1 MPEFDVHL
9 RCTRIFGWDAEEYSR
24 HQLCTILKSR
34 FRLAAAACIT
44 HIEAASRGMAFTA
57 ISRAPILV
65 CFLQAS
71 LGTFVSPM
79 CLVISAIY
87 CSMVRRAMACRS
99 QYNSLQQ
106 FCWTA
111 LFFCVEEY
119 DPIRYGTSTTPRML
133 AGHRRCIFNLHLC
146 RRHLNRLFILLSR
159 LHTAYSRASLR

>member
-1 MPEFDVHL
+1 MHDFKIALSSRRSCLHYTHRGSLERDGFYCHFTGADSGLLFTSESRDV
-9 RCTRIFGWDAEEYSR
+9 
-24 HQLCTILKSR
+24 R
-34 FRLAAAACIT
+34 F
-44 HIEAASRGMAFTA
+44 
-57 ISRAPILV
+57 PD
-65 CFLQAS
+65 
-71 LGTFVSPM
+71 VSGNF
-79 CLVISAIY
+79 CNLL
-87 CSMVRRAMACRS
+87 SMVRRAMACRS